1 MDALFLIKTVRLFTE
16 LIIMTR
22 RPEAMKFISW
32 ISREMF
38 FSLYLE
44 GYVHVISK
52 HVYMI
57 SLIILK
63 NTLLSQRL
71 INVLFLQSLQKLF
84 LFRQW
89 KGYKSDG
96 LKLKTQEPY
105 FQVKRRSEIFEGDL
119 SCQIT
124 VRSSDA
130 QESCSYKLEALS
142 GKLAFK
148 ITNSNG
154 EIVAEVCF

>member
-1 MDALFLIKTVRLFTE
+1 
-16 LIIMTR
+16 
-22 RPEAMKFISW
+22 
-32 ISREMF
+32 
-38 FSLYLE
+38 
-44 GYVHVISK
+44 
-52 HVYMI
+52 
-57 SLIILK
+57 
-63 NTLLSQRL
+63 
-71 INVLFLQSLQKLF
+71 VLFLQSLQKLF

-89 KGYKSDG
+89 RGYKSDG

-105 FQVKRRSEIFEGDL
+105 FQVKRCSEIFEGDL

-154 EIVAEVCF
+154 EIVAEVRFCISLKCQFTIWDSVIYYIVQSLLILCHRQCY

>member
-1 MDALFLIKTVRLFTE
+1 
-16 LIIMTR
+16 
-22 RPEAMKFISW
+22 
-32 ISREMF
+32 
-38 FSLYLE
+38 
-44 GYVHVISK
+44 VISK
-52 HVYMI
+52 HVYII

-63 NTLLSQRL
+63 NNTLLSQRL